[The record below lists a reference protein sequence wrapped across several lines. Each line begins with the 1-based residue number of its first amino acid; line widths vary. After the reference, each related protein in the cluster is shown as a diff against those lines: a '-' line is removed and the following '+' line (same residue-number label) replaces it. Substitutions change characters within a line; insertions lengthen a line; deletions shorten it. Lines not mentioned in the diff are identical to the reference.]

1 MSIMIETLERI
12 STYCHLSEPF
22 KSRAEVEK
30 QLNFFPFKLS
40 DEVYEYYQW
49 AGAPTGN
56 YHPPQDWDGNSSSYQ
71 CTYSCVLEQFLG
83 GVNDL
88 IHFVSLDEAKEIYS
102 GFSIYPHLYD
112 LKCLPFVSYENG
124 LLVISVS
131 ENQIDISPVLARED
145 DDKLWFPSLTKM
157 MLAIAESIETIGT
170 LLPGCTRN
178 ENGDLPNREED
189 QRQWK
194 IWTEIAKKYGS
205 PRGAI
210 LTN

>member
-1 MSIMIETLERI
+1 MSLMIETLERI
-12 STYCHLSEPF
+12 STYCNLTEPF

-30 QLNFFPFKLS
+30 QLDFFPFKLS

-49 AGAPTGN
+49 AGAPTG
-56 YHPPQDWDGNSSSYQ
+56 DGNAQENESGSYYM
-71 CTYSCVLEQFLG
+71 TYSCVLEQFLG
-83 GVNDL
+83 TANDL
-88 IHFVSLDEAKEIYS
+88 IHFMSLDEAEEFYPNYS
-102 GFSIYPHLYD
+102 TSP
-112 LKCLPFVSYENG
+112 KCLPFVSYENG
-124 LLVISVS
+124 LLVIAGS
-131 ENQIDISPVLARED
+131 ENQIDVSPVLAREGGD
-145 DDKLWFPSLTKM
+145 DELWFPSLTKM